1 MKTRTIVRIGAALA
15 VIAAII
21 IIAQVVPVVE
31 AANWL
36 MDYVQGFG
44 IWAGVVYTVI
54 ALGAVLIGIP
64 IFALMVLSG
73 MLFDL
78 WVALTSSFI
87 MVVGG
92 GCIGF
97 GLARL
102 FGFGQNDEK
111 NRRATS
117 LLSRLRRMVAGHEVL
132 MIVMLRLTPTLPYG
146 ATNVVLGSWQ
156 IRFLH
161 FAVGTAL
168 GMAPAVLLITYLGHA
183 GRVGLTADK
192 PLEELP
198 PEMLILFAAGALAF
212 VAISIILGFRLR
224 TILAEDKANGEDA
237 DASDNEKDS
246 ENEADDENGENGE
259 NEANDGDGS
268 ESR

>member
-1 MKTRTIVRIGAALA
+1 MQTRTILRIGAALA
-15 VIAAII
+15 VVAAII
-21 IIAQVVPVVE
+21 VVAQVVPVVDT
-31 AANWL
+31 ANWL
-36 MDYVQGFG
+36 MDYVRGFG
-44 IWAGVVYTVI
+44 IWAGVVYTLI
-54 ALGAVLIGIP
+54 ALGAVLVGIP

-78 WVALTSSFI
+78 WVAMTSSFI

-102 FGFGQNDEK
+102 FGFGRNDEEH
-111 NRRATS
+111 RRATS
-117 LLSRLRRMVAGHEVL
+117 LLARLRRMVAGHEVL

-161 FAVGTAL
+161 FAIGTVM
-168 GMAPAVLLITYLGHA
+168 GMIPAVLLITYLGHA

-198 PEMLILFAAGALAF
+198 PEMILLFGVGALAF
-212 VAISIILGFRLR
+212 IALSVILGLRLR
-224 TILAEDKANGEDA
+224 TILAEDKENEEEDDSDDGDHEPDA
-237 DASDNEKDS
+237 DDTEPPRI
-246 ENEADDENGENGE
+246 G
-259 NEANDGDGS
+259 
-268 ESR
+268 